1 MHGKREQALRWV
13 LRVIGAAA
21 LLALPCALMPLESMK
36 ATHEWLLGES
46 LPTGP
51 IVPYLAR
58 STSLFYALLGGLMW
72 TVSFDLRRHRVV
84 ISYLGG
90 AMLTIGLILLGVDL
104 LAGLP
109 PWWVLYEGPWDA
121 AIGVVILWLNR
132 TGGNASTLQ

>member
-1 MHGKREQALRWV
+1 MNGNRDRALRWV
-13 LRVIGAAA
+13 LRVVGTAAF
-21 LLALPCALMPLESMK
+21 LALPCALMPLEWMN
-36 ATHEWLLGES
+36 ATHQWLLGES

-72 TVSFDLRRHRVV
+72 ITSFDVRRYQVV
-84 ISYLGG
+84 ITYLGG
-90 AMLTIGLILLGVDL
+90 GLLTIGLILLGVDL

-121 AIGVVILWLNR
+121 AIGVVILLLNR
-132 TGGNASTLQ
+132 PEKNASRF